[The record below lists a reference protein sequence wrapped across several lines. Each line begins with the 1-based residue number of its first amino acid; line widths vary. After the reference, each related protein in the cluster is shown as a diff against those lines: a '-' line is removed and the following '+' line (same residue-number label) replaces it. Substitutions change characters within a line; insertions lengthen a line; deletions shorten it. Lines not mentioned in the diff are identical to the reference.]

1 MSSISDVV
9 IDAAKPAALA
19 RFWAAVLDDYEIA
32 PYDEAELARLRDMG
46 IDDPEDDPFV
56 LVMSGTDG
64 RPRLFFQKVPEA
76 KSVKNRLHLA
86 LSASDRKAEIDRL
99 LSLGGRIVEEI
110 NEDGRVWTNMED
122 PEGNEFCVSQA

>member
-9 IDAAKPAALA
+9 IDAARPAVLA
-19 RFWAAVLDDYEIA
+19 RFWAAALDDYEIA

-56 LVMSGTDG
+56 LVGDTSGKG
-64 RPRLFFQKVPEA
+64 PRLFFQQVPEG
-76 KSVKNRLHLA
+76 KVVKNRLHMALA
-86 LSASDRKAEIDRL
+86 APDRVAEVNRL
-99 LSLGGRIVEEI
+99 EALGARAVEDISEGG
-110 NEDGRVWTNMED
+110 NVWTNIED